1 MPAVTGG
8 RFHRN
13 NSGLDM
19 QATAEAFK
27 SWFDTDSLDLQ
38 LADAA
43 DPLPLFRGFLEQG
56 QHILKQKFSTS
67 TSVPLLVRARSWLVD
82 QLLVRAWTI
91 FMKEHA
97 GNAAFVAVGGY
108 GRSELMPGSD
118 IDLLVLLPDN
128 AEEHLKPGLESLL
141 TFLWDIG
148 LEVGHS
154 VRTIED
160 CVEQSL
166 ADITVATNLMEARLL
181 AGNTGLYERMCSN
194 VAPDVIWNSRD
205 FFEAKHREQIARHLK
220 YNNSAYNLEPNIKE
234 GPGGLRD
241 IQMIAWVTNRHFGT
255 DSLAELVSHGFLTR
269 VEYHTLIGGRNFLWE
284 IRFAL
289 HSLTGRG
296 EDRLLFDYQ
305 RTIAEQFG
313 YRNSG
318 DQLGVEAFMKQY
330 YRTVMELSR
339 LNEMLL
345 QLFQEEILLPEGPG
359 ESVRLNNRFQ
369 VRNGFIEMTNRSIFR
384 NYPFALLEIFLL
396 LEQNPEL
403 KGVRADTIR
412 AIREH
417 RHLIDDTFRS
427 DLRARS
433 LFMEIIRQPYGVT
446 HELRRMNRYG
456 ILAAYLPVFGKIT
469 GLMQYDLFHDYTVDE
484 HILFVVRNLR
494 RLTLPKYSNEL
505 PLCSEVMMTIPKPEL
520 LYLAGLFH
528 DIAKGRGG
536 DHSELGAIDAREFC
550 ERHDLSEYDTNL
562 IVWLVRQ
569 HLLMSYTAQR
579 QDISD
584 PLVINRFARTVEDP
598 VRLDYLYVLTV
609 ADIRATSS
617 ELWNTWKDALLR
629 QLYSNTRNAFRRGL
643 EDPMERAEKIKQV
656 QEEARQRLENITP
669 PAASPDRLWLT
680 LDDEYF
686 LRHNAEQVARH
697 AQLLDGKPGTADCI
711 VDARAVP
718 EHGSTE
724 VFIYTR
730 AADNLFTMITAVLE
744 QLGLD
749 IVDAGIITTTD
760 DHVLNTFHVLETS
773 GEPVDDA
780 FRVEEIRTALLRQ
793 LGRKDSG
800 EWRVSRRMPHRYRHF
815 PVKTRIEFRQDPD
828 DRRTIMEL
836 ITIDHPGLLSKVG
849 KAFNECGI
857 RLLNARIATLGS
869 RVEDIFQ
876 VTDQNDR
883 PLEDAAQIACLEKA
897 LHKYLDSEVGTP
909 ASFAI

>member
-1 MPAVTGG
+1 
-8 RFHRN
+8 
-13 NSGLDM
+13 M
-19 QATAEAFK
+19 QATAEPFE

-38 LADAA
+38 LKNAA
-43 DPLPLFRGFLEQG
+43 DPMPLFRSFLEQG
-56 QHILKQKFSTS
+56 QTILKEKFSCS
-67 TSVPLLVRARSWLVD
+67 TSAPLLVRARSWLVD
-82 QLLVRAWTI
+82 QLLVRAWVI

-97 GNAAFVAVGGY
+97 GDAAFVAVGGY

-118 IDLLVLLPDN
+118 IDLLVLLPDI
-128 AEEHLKPGLESLL
+128 ADERLKPGLESLL

-160 CVEQSL
+160 CIEQSL

-181 AGNTGLYERMCSN
+181 TGDTGLFARMRSS
-194 VAPDVIWNSRD
+194 VAPDAIWNSRD

-220 YNNSAYNLEPNIKE
+220 YNESAYTLEPNIKE

-255 DSLAELVSHGFLTR
+255 DSLDELVSHGFLTR
-269 VEYHTLIGGRNFLWE
+269 EEYHTLVGGRNFLWE
-284 IRFAL
+284 VRFAL

-313 YRNSG
+313 FLDSA

-330 YRTVMELSR
+330 YRTIMELSR

-345 QLFQEEILLPEGPG
+345 QLFQEEILLPGGGG
-359 ESVRLNNRFQ
+359 EIVPLNNRFQ
-369 VRNGFIEMTNRSIFR
+369 VRGGFIEMTDQWIFR

-417 RHLIDDTFRS
+417 RHLIDDTFRK

-433 LFMEIIRQPYGVT
+433 LFMEIIRQPRGVT

-469 GLMQYDLFHDYTVDE
+469 GLMQYDLFHAYTVDE

-494 RLTLPKYSNEL
+494 RLTLPEFSDEL
-505 PLCSEVMMTIPKPEL
+505 PLCSEVMATIPKPEL

-536 DHSELGAIDAREFC
+536 DHSELGAIDARDFC
-550 ERHDLSEYDTNL
+550 ERHDLSKYDTNL
-562 IVWLVRQ
+562 VVWLVRQ
-569 HLLMSYTAQR
+569 HLLMSSTAQR

-584 PLVINRFARTVEDP
+584 PVVVNRFARTVEDP
-598 VRLDYLYVLTV
+598 VRLDYLYLLTV
-609 ADIRATSS
+609 ADIRGTSS

-643 EDPMERAEKIKQV
+643 EDPLERAEKIRQV
-656 QEEARQRLENITP
+656 QEEARQRLADLTP
-669 PAASPDRLWLT
+669 PAEQPDRLWKT

-686 LRHNAEQVARH
+686 LRHTAEQVARH
-697 AQLLDGKPGTADCI
+697 AQLLDGRPGTADCI
-711 VDARAVP
+711 VDARAVS

-730 AADNLFTMITAVLE
+730 AEDNLFTLITAVLE

-749 IVDAGIITTTD
+749 IVDAGIITTAD
-760 DHVLNTFHVLETS
+760 GHVLNTFHVLETS
-773 GEPVDDA
+773 GEPVDNA
-780 FRVEEIRTALLRQ
+780 LRVEEIRTALLGQ
-793 LGRKDSG
+793 LTRKDKD
-800 EWRVSRRMPHRYRHF
+800 EWHVSRRMPRQYRHF
-815 PVKTRIEFRQDPD
+815 PIKTRIEFKQDPD
-828 DRRTIMEL
+828 DQRTVMEL
-836 ITIDHPGLLSKVG
+836 ITVDHPGLLSQVG
-849 KAFNECGI
+849 KAFTECGV

-883 PLEDAAQIACLEKA
+883 PLEDAGQIACLEEA
-897 LHKYLDSEVGTP
+897 LQKYLGSEPGTP
-909 ASFAI
+909 ASFVI

>member
-1 MPAVTGG
+1 MPD
-8 RFHRN
+8 RF
-13 NSGLDM
+13 
-19 QATAEAFK
+19 E
-27 SWFDTDSLDLQ
+27 SWFDTGSLDLH

-43 DPLPLFRGFLEQG
+43 DPLPLFRNFLEQG
-56 QHILKQKFSTS
+56 HTTLKEKFNSS
-67 TSVPLLVRARSWLVD
+67 ISAPLLISARSWLVD
-82 QLLVRAWTI
+82 QLLVRAWLI
-91 FMKEHA
+91 FMKEYA

-118 IDLLVLLPDN
+118 IDLLVLLPDDADERLN
-128 AEEHLKPGLESLL
+128 PGLESLL

-181 AGNTGLYERMCSN
+181 TGDAGLFARMCSS
-194 VAPDVIWNSRD
+194 VAPDAIWNSRD

-220 YNNSAYNLEPNIKE
+220 YHDSAYNLEPNIKE

-255 DSLAELVSHGFLTR
+255 DSLNELVSHGFLTR
-269 VEYHTLIGGRNFLWE
+269 EEYHTLEGGRNFLWE
-284 IRFAL
+284 VRFAL

-313 YRNSG
+313 FRDSA

-330 YRTVMELSR
+330 YRAVMELSR

-345 QLFQEEILLPEGPG
+345 QLFQEEILLPGGGG
-359 ESVRLNNRFQ
+359 EIVPLNNRFQ
-369 VRNGFIEMTNRSIFR
+369 VRNGFIEMTDRLIFR

-417 RHLIDDTFRS
+417 RHLIDDAFRK

-433 LFMEIIRQPYGVT
+433 LFMEIIRQPNGVT
-446 HELRRMNRYG
+446 HELRRMNGYG

-469 GLMQYDLFHDYTVDE
+469 GMMQYDLFHDYTVDE

-494 RLTLPKYSNEL
+494 RLSLPEFSDEL
-505 PLCSEVMMTIPKPEL
+505 PLCSEVMTTIPKPEL

-536 DHSELGAIDAREFC
+536 DHSELGCTEARDFC
-550 ERHDLSEYDTNL
+550 KRHDLSEYDTNL
-562 IVWLVRQ
+562 VVWLVRQ
-569 HLLMSYTAQR
+569 HLLMSSTAQR

-584 PLVINRFARTVEDP
+584 PVVVNRFARMVENP
-598 VRLDYLYVLTV
+598 VRLDYLYLLTV
-609 ADIRATSS
+609 ADIRGTSS

-629 QLYSNTRNAFRRGL
+629 QLYYNTRRAFRRGL
-643 EDPMERAEKIKQV
+643 EDPLERAEKIRQV
-656 QEEARQRLENITP
+656 QREARQRLADITP
-669 PAASPDRLWLT
+669 PAEQPDLLWQT

-686 LRHNAEQVARH
+686 LRHTAEQVARH
-697 AQLLDGKPGTADCI
+697 AQ
-711 VDARAVP
+711 
-718 EHGSTE
+718 
-724 VFIYTR
+724 
-730 AADNLFTMITAVLE
+730 
-744 QLGLD
+744 
-749 IVDAGIITTTD
+749 
-760 DHVLNTFHVLETS
+760 
-773 GEPVDDA
+773 
-780 FRVEEIRTALLRQ
+780 
-793 LGRKDSG
+793 
-800 EWRVSRRMPHRYRHF
+800 
-815 PVKTRIEFRQDPD
+815 
-828 DRRTIMEL
+828 
-836 ITIDHPGLLSKVG
+836 
-849 KAFNECGI
+849 
-857 RLLNARIATLGS
+857 
-869 RVEDIFQ
+869 
-876 VTDQNDR
+876 
-883 PLEDAAQIACLEKA
+883 
-897 LHKYLDSEVGTP
+897 
-909 ASFAI
+909 